1 MGQEIRSQL
10 GILTTEEVAASLEVT
25 EHTLAMWRSEGKG
38 PKFVRLGRGIFYRR
52 SDVQEWIDASVVPLA
67 PHVEARV

>member
-10 GILTTEEVAASLEVT
+10 GILTTEEVAGSLEVT

-67 PHVEARV
+67 NQTEARV

>member
-10 GILTTEEVAASLEVT
+10 GILTTEEVASSLEVT

-52 SDVQEWIDASVVPLA
+52 ADVQEWIDKSVVSVA
-67 PHVEARV
+67 ASAEARV